1 MIGLLLRWLIIT
13 AGIIIAAHLF
23 HGVTLDGY
31 QTAFIA
37 AALLGVFN
45 ATIRPL
51 LRILTLPLNILTLGL
66 FTFVINGVL
75 LWLVSVIISG
85 FHIAGI
91 FPSLAGA
98 LLIWAV
104 ALAASI
110 FIR

>member
-23 HGVTLDGY
+23 HGITLDGY

-37 AALLGVFN
+37 AA
-45 ATIRPL
+45 L

>member
-1 MIGLLLRWLIIT
+1 MTGLLLRWLIIT
-13 AGIIIAAHLF
+13 IGIIIAAHLF
-23 HGVTLDGY
+23 RGITLDGY
-31 QTAFIA
+31 QTAFVA

-66 FTFVINGVL
+66 FTFVINGAL

-85 FHIAGI
+85 FHVAGI

-98 LLIWAV
+98 LMIWAV